1 MCIRDRAK
9 ILHKLNV
16 DFGIIG
22 PDEKCIGDSKRLAG
36 EFGLFEMLIEHN
48 AKQLKKYNFDI
59 IVTPDP
65 HAYNALINEYPKFGY
80 RYKVLHH
87 TQYLSQ
93 RLADLEALFQNEF
106 PYKVTYHDPCYLGR
120 RNKVFDAP
128 REILKSING
137 LKLIEMPRTKE
148 DALCCGGGG
157 GGVWLDSFSKEY
169 IKERPAEKRVKE
181 AVTTGA
187 EVLAV
192 ACPIDITCL
201 LYTSPS
207 PRDAHE
213 SRMPSSA

>member
-1 MCIRDRAK
+1 
-9 ILHKLNV
+9 
-16 DFGIIG
+16 
-22 PDEKCIGDSKRLAG
+22 
-36 EFGLFEMLIEHN
+36 
-48 AKQLKKYNFDI
+48 
-59 IVTPDP
+59 
-65 HAYNALINEYPKFGY
+65 
-80 RYKVLHH
+80 VLHH

-93 RLADLEALFQNEF
+93 RLDDLEALFQNEF

-181 AVTTGA
+181 AVATGA

-192 ACPIDITCL
+192 ACPIDITMFEDAVKVLNLEGKIRVMDISEIL
-201 LYTSPS
+201 LE
-207 PRDAHE
+207 AIGG
-213 SRMPSSA
+213 